1 MRYPGTQIAEK
12 ATQVTLSGIV
22 FQHLGEQI
30 ATGELSPG
38 DAISDNAVAL
48 ALNVS
53 RTPVREALQR
63 LERIGMIEFAPSRFT
78 RVTSLAPEDVSNWRE
93 FVGHQLA
100 ALVRTA
106 AVRFTEVTRAEAARR
121 VDRMAADVSDPER
134 HARASVELCGYLAS
148 HSLNDVHQGLF
159 RETSFAMTRA
169 LRLWVIDS
177 DLSQQVEEAL
187 RRLSAAL
194 HAGDGDLAE
203 RSARVAYLID

>member
-1 MRYPGTQIAEK
+1 MRYPGMQAAQK
-12 ATQVTLSGIV
+12 VTQVTLSGTV

-30 ATGELSPG
+30 ATGELAPG

-100 ALVRTA
+100 TLVRTA

-121 VDRMAADVSDPER
+121 VDRMAADISDPDR
-134 HARASVELCGYLAS
+134 HARASVELYGHLVA

-169 LRLWVIDS
+169 LRMWVIDS
-177 DLSQQVEEAL
+177 DLSEQVEES
-187 RRLSAAL
+187 LSHLSEAL
-194 HAGDGDLAE
+194 HAGDGDLAA
-203 RSARVAYLID
+203 RSARAAYLID